1 MVKEKAL
8 RKTEKSKVARRA
20 FLKDSI
26 ATAAM
31 GAASI
36 SLNLREAFSQAK
48 REDKPLLTE
57 QNLNRLIPNEPDALR
72 QQAVEAKRDLKG
84 FITKHF
90 YLTSDQTRQL
100 NALSRE
106 EISLIKEG
114 IDLALEKGKRIR
126 VQFIR
131 PTGGRGLALL
141 PIQKPNVPKWAKNV
155 FVDGSLEPLSV
166 VIGVKGKC

>member
-1 MVKEKAL
+1 MS
-8 RKTEKSKVARRA
+8 KTDKSKVARRE
-20 FLKDSI
+20 FLKDGI
-26 ATAAM
+26 ATAAI

-36 SLNLREAFSQAK
+36 RLNLRAALAQAK

-57 QNLNRLIPNEPDALR
+57 QNLNRLIPKEPDALR
-72 QQAVEAKRDLKG
+72 QRAVEAKRDLKG

-90 YLTSDQTRQL
+90 YLTPDQTRQL

-106 EISLIKEG
+106 ESSLIKEG
-114 IDLALEKGKRIR
+114 IDLALEEGKRIR

-131 PTGGRGLALL
+131 PTVGRGLGLM
-141 PIQKPNVPKWAKNV
+141 PVQKPNVPKWVKNV